1 MRNGRAIAD
10 RPLGE
15 TRSPWSWIVAG
26 GAFSLAALAASAE
39 AQAQETAP
47 TFSRDLAPILQA
59 SCQECHRPEGIGP
72 MSLLTYEE
80 ARPWTALIRD
90 RVESR
95 VMPPW
100 HIDRTVGIQDFAN
113 DISLSD
119 EDIEMILAWV
129 DAGAPE
135 GDPADLPPPVS
146 WPDPTKWSLEDE
158 MGPPDLIVGS
168 TPYTVAANGQD
179 QWWHSEIP
187 FEGFEQERWIRAAE
201 FKPAFPLGKK
211 VVHHGHATLSQEA
224 LDGGQGTNVALARY
238 GVGKS
243 SEIFPENTGVQI
255 APGPGQVR
263 FNLHYFPIGEEV
275 VDDVVEVG
283 LWFYPEAEAPELASI
298 GEQRFLIDGT
308 SATGQRAR
316 DLIIPPHGSLTL
328 EGAHVLD
335 RPTVIHSFRPHMH
348 MRGTGMTLEA
358 VYPDGRREL
367 LSHVDKY
374 DHNWQISY
382 QYADHAKPVLPAG
395 TVLLLHSL
403 YDNTAKNP
411 INPDP
416 DQWVGF
422 GARGVDE
429 MSHAW
434 IGITYIDQDE
444 YERLIAA
451 HETQLPETAGG

>member
-1 MRNGRAIAD
+1 MRDERTTTGRAW
-10 RPLGE
+10 GE
-15 TRSPWSWIVAG
+15 ARSPSPWIVAG
-26 GAFSLAALAASAE
+26 SVFSLAAIAVNAE
-39 AQAQETAP
+39 AQESAP
-47 TFSRDLAPILQA
+47 TFSQDVAPILQA

-72 MSLLTYEE
+72 MSLLTYEA

-95 VMPPW
+95 IMPPW
-100 HIDRTVGIQDFAN
+100 HIDRTVGIQEFAN
-113 DISLSD
+113 DISLTD
-119 EDIEMILAWV
+119 PEIETILAWI

-135 GDPADLPPPVS
+135 GDPSDLPPPVE
-146 WPDPTKWSLEDE
+146 WPDPEKWALENE
-158 MGPPDLIVGS
+158 MGPPDLIVRS
-168 TPYTVAANGQD
+168 TAYTVVANGQD
-179 QWWHSEIP
+179 QWWNSEIA
-187 FEGFEQERWIRAAE
+187 FEGFGEETWIRAAE
-201 FKPAFPLGKK
+201 FKPAFPLGRK

-224 LDGGQGTNVALARY
+224 PDGGRGTNVALARY
-238 GVGKS
+238 GVGKTW
-243 SEIFPENTGVQI
+243 EIFPENTGVQI
-255 APGPGQVR
+255 PPGAGKVR

-275 VDDVVEVG
+275 PNDVVEVG
-283 LWFYPEAEAPELASI
+283 LWFYPEGETPELASI

-335 RPTVIHSFRPHMH
+335 RPAVIHSFRPHMH
-348 MRGTGMTLEA
+348 MRGTAMTLEA
-358 VYPDGRREL
+358 VYPDARREI

-382 QYADHAKPVLPAG
+382 RYAEHAKPVLPAG

-403 YDNTAKNP
+403 YDNTVNNP

-444 YERLIAA
+444 YERLMAGRTT
-451 HETQLPETAGG
+451 EQPETAGG